1 MKNALVAATLI
12 AVAAPPTFALAAP
25 PTSASAVLE
34 TDAKG
39 KATTSKVET
48 VVTLDR
54 GTSRVDSTADGA
66 RTEINLT
73 WRSDKGGGPILDI
86 EFGQE
91 RERRKTRFGI
101 AARIATGKRAV
112 LRTSPP
118 TSAALR
124 AASERAASSSA
135 TGDSDCAAA
144 ASSAAPTSSALPSAI
159 T

>member
-1 MKNALVAATLI
+1 MKTTLVAATLI

-25 PTSASAVLE
+25 PTSASAVLDITE

-73 WRSDKGGGPILDI
+73 WRSDKGAAPILDI

-91 RERRKTRFGI
+91 RERKKTRFGI

-112 LRTSPP
+112 LTDVTRSDGSRFTLAV
-118 TSAALR
+118 TLR
-124 AASERAASSSA
+124 
-135 TGDSDCAAA
+135 
-144 ASSAAPTSSALPSAI
+144 
-159 T
+159 